1 MQAHVLDD
9 GNQSALFYVTN
20 GVKQGCVLAP
30 VLFGLMFTALLTDA
44 FSENDPGI
52 DIRYRK
58 DGGVFN
64 LQRLRAK
71 TKVHI
76 ESLRDF
82 LFADNFALNASTE
95 ADIQISLNNFRM
107 HVTTLV
113 WQ

>member
-1 MQAHVLDD
+1 MMA
-9 GNQSALFYVTN
+9 TN
-20 GVKQGCVLAP
+20 PLSFKSQMVSSKAVLAP

-76 ESLRDF
+76 ESPRDF

>member
-1 MQAHVLDD
+1 
-9 GNQSALFYVTN
+9 
-20 GVKQGCVLAP
+20 
-30 VLFGLMFTALLTDA
+30 MFTALLTDA

-52 DIRYRK
+52 DIGYRK
-58 DGGVFN
+58 DGGGFN

-95 ADIQISLNNFRM
+95 ADIQISLNIFRM
-107 HVTTLV
+107 WQLWFDNKYQTNLSHVPTGTKQLLH
-113 WQ
+113 

>member
-1 MQAHVLDD
+1 MMA
-9 GNQSALFYVTN
+9 TN
-20 GVKQGCVLAP
+20 PLSFKSQMVSSKAVFWLQ
-30 VLFGLMFTALLTDA
+30 FGLMFTALLTDA

-107 HVTTLV
+107 HVTTFVL
-113 WQ
+113 Q